1 MPLKSSFTGKK
12 GDASKLKVDENE
24 PKSHTW
30 IIVTNPIG
38 KHNKVIIL
46 NFASYRKYSVFE
58 ADITTLLGVGD
69 HSTITHPTYINY
81 YCAKIVKLK
90 KLLKCVNDR
99 TPLEPISEGLVER
112 VERGIISSPHTPQK
126 IKYFFQN
133 HFDVE

>member
-1 MPLKSSFTGKK
+1 M
-12 GDASKLKVDENE
+12 
-24 PKSHTW
+24 
-30 IIVTNPIG
+30 
-38 KHNKVIIL
+38 
-46 NFASYRKYSVFE
+46 
-58 ADITTLLGVGD
+58 
-69 HSTITHPTYINY
+69 
-81 YCAKIVKLK
+81 KLK